1 MHPIPSLYKLPMT
14 PATEAVMY
22 GNIKQNVCLKGQ
34 DHLRLPRDSANEII
48 MVTPSAD
55 VTYRIID
62 GEFPTFY
69 RDGYKAYITETKINK
84 KIGAK
89 QIKIIGYSDFRKEYL
104 ERVTNRAIKFYSDTQ
119 MEDIV
124 SKGQSFIFDTGR
136 FHELYFTNRYSNRG
150 DNYLCEDYMKFLLE
164 RIDVGAGH
172 FKKILYVPIDEWIKA
187 TGKIGITK
195 DLLNNPISILFK
207 CMIKYPQFIEELMSR
222 EVTILFVNAEHGEI
236 LKFEFPR
243 DAKEPDKLKSLNR
256 SEIKQLYAKTKIQI
270 ERMNLPSGSI
280 SNEEDPDDEA
290 TTPAPTTTNCAVA
303 DELKKEL
310 TSGASV
316 LKDDNSVESSDID
329 AALDDETPEESAT
342 DAEIEEVIDEAVE
355 TIPELTDENVPDDEK
370 KTIIENEVKKNVYIA
385 KFVPEKSKKQLEYI
399 DVGQTKQ
406 ARALSQSID
415 QMKSKIIDEEVIDT
429 DVIDT
434 KNENLRHGKYANAD
448 KSYVEKKYIP
458 DISAAVAKLADAD
471 IKVFIES
478 IDEEDTSDQLN
489 QKKTLTYHL
498 VDENGKKHTV
508 MFDIPIIR
516 DGCHMYLGG
525 ANKMMLHQRIFKPI
539 VKVRP
544 DTVELI
550 TMYNKVFVTR
560 HGSASSPEV
569 SNIKKYLTKH
579 AEKYKVKFGNAQANN
594 QKYKTSIE
602 FDDFARS
609 LTRFTVRADGL
620 NGKKCDVTVFF
631 DLKLAEEQYNSLPA
645 SAKTKGVNPFT
656 TDNIPCVY
664 YNPLGEDTPYMV
676 HIGEEGPV
684 ALVNKLLGTDVGNSG
699 NITKGG
705 KFMFARAKILNEY
718 IPVAL
723 FCCYCEGMTTV
734 LRKCEIEH
742 EYVATTRD
750 LNNLTKHYTRPSAIK
765 LADGILVYEAIKME
779 NVLLMNGLKGLGLE
793 AYTIAELD
801 SKDTYID
808 LISQFYASAN
818 QAHTLDNFRMFLIDN
833 KTKEILEDFDQP
845 TDLIEIMFY
854 ICRLLANNQY
864 LPENNMNNMR
874 IRSNEIISQIAYQY
888 IVAAYSDWA
897 KPTGANRPKKI
908 SVARDCVMRALMS
921 SSLLDED
928 SVVNPIYQIEKARA
942 TTISASTS
950 AKNITLTGINKVDGY
965 GMDKRAYD
973 DSMVGIF
980 GLTSPADANVGIVR
994 DLALEPAVTSTNGY
1008 LDVTE
1013 MKEVDRLKSSKLFT
1027 AVELLTP
1034 PGVLHDDPQRSAM
1047 MRGQTSKMVMVDKA
1061 QPVLM
1066 GNKVES
1072 ILPYHLNND
1081 YCFSAKQ
1088 SGTVIDMKDGVY
1100 VVQYKDGTYDS
1111 YDTRETVNKNASDR
1125 SYTNIQFKSKAEVGY
1140 KFKKGEVLAVEPRAF
1155 TFNKYDR
1162 GASCNIG
1169 VLCKAAIVSLYDTFE
1184 DSEPITA
1191 SLSRKMGFDD
1201 IKKKVVSFDANTYVD
1216 KICKIGDHVSIG
1228 DPLVVFDSSRGD
1240 PEIQQYLD
1248 NLRKGMAD
1256 SGIMEEL
1263 IEANNTTV
1271 KAPMTGTIS
1280 DIKIITT
1287 VPVEQLSPSLQKIVT
1302 AYHRRIESTS
1312 KFLDKYKN
1320 PGDNRYYKCGQ
1331 LLSETTDVVEAK
1343 FGKVK
1348 GESVGEGVMIE
1359 FYIKHHDIIKKG
1371 DKMSNYIAAKGVN
1384 SHVIPEGLE
1393 PWSEY
1398 RPEEEVSAFI
1408 TPISITA
1415 RKIPSIY
1422 PAMFGNKVLIEAKRQ
1437 MVERYK
1443 KARGLK

>member
-1 MHPIPSLYKLPMT
+1 
-14 PATEAVMY
+14 MY
-22 GNIKQNVCLKGQ
+22 GNIKQNICLKGQ
-34 DHLRLPRDSANEII
+34 DHLRLPRDPANEII

-55 VTYRIID
+55 VTYRIIE
-62 GEFPTFY
+62 GGFPTFY
-69 RDGYKAYITETKINK
+69 KDGYKAYITETKINR

-89 QIKIIGYSDFRKEYL
+89 QIRVLGYSDFRKEYL

-119 MEDIV
+119 MEEIV
-124 SKGQSFIFDTGR
+124 SKGQSFIYDTGR
-136 FHELYFTNRYSNRG
+136 FHELYFTNRFGTRG

-164 RIDVGAGH
+164 RIDFGAEH
-172 FKKILYVPIDEWIKA
+172 FKKILYIPVDEWIKA

-195 DLLNNPISILFK
+195 DLLNSPISIIFK
-207 CMIKYPQFIEELMSR
+207 CMLKYPQFIEELKSR
-222 EVTILFVNAEHGEI
+222 EVTLLFVNGDKGEI
-236 LKFEFPR
+236 LKFDFPR
-243 DAKEPDKLKSLNR
+243 DPKEPEKMKELTA
-256 SEIKQLYAKTKIQI
+256 SEIKQLYAKIKMQMS
-270 ERMNLPSGSI
+270 RMSLPSGSI
-280 SNEEDPDDEA
+280 SELDDDGD
-290 TTPAPTTTNCAVA
+290 TPSQSTHDCQVA
-303 DELKKEL
+303 DDLKKEL

-316 LKDDNSVESSDID
+316 LKADKSVDSTDLDE
-329 AALDDETPEESAT
+329 ALTDTGEVEEEVNET

-355 TIPELTDENVPDDEK
+355 NIPELTDDKIPDDEK
-370 KTIIENEVKKNVYIA
+370 RTIIENEVKKNVYIA
-385 KFVPEKSKKQLEYI
+385 KFVPEKSKKQMEYI
-399 DVGQTKQ
+399 EVGQVKQ
-406 ARALSQSID
+406 AKALSQTID
-415 QMKSKIIDEEVIDT
+415 QMKSKIIDEVTIDK
-429 DVIDT
+429 DVVDT
-434 KNENLRHGKYANAD
+434 NNEALRHIKYANAD

-458 DISAAVAKLADAD
+458 DINAAVGKLADAD

-498 VDENGKKHTV
+498 VDENGRKHTV

-516 DGCHMYLGG
+516 DGCHMFLGG

-539 VKVRP
+539 VKIKP
-544 DTVELI
+544 DTVQI
-550 TMYNKVFVTR
+550 VSMYNKVFVTR
-560 HGSASSPEV
+560 HGAASSPEV
-569 SNIKKYLTKH
+569 NNVKKYLTKH
-579 AEKYKVKFGNAQANN
+579 SEKYKVKFGNARANN
-594 QKYKTSIE
+594 LKYKTSIE

-609 LTRFTVRADGL
+609 LTRFTVRKGDY
-620 NGKKCDVTVFF
+620 NVTVFF
-631 DLKLAEEQYNSLPA
+631 DLAMAEEEYNNLPN
-645 SAKTKGVNPFT
+645 KGKSSVNPFT
-656 TDNIPCVY
+656 TEAIPCVLY
-664 YNPLGEDTPYMV
+664 KSISGNNPNHMDPIGDDGLVAFIDNL
-676 HIGEEGPV
+676 IGENISG
-684 ALVNKLLGTDVGNSG
+684 GTSM
-699 NITKGG
+699 TKGG

-723 FCCYCEGMTTV
+723 FCCFCEGMTSV
-734 LRKCEIEH
+734 LRKCNIEY
-742 EYVATTRD
+742 EYVKTTRD
-750 LNNLTKHYTRPSAIK
+750 LNNLTKEYKKPSAIK
-765 LADGILVYEAIKME
+765 LADGILVYEAGKVE
-779 NVLLMNGLKGLGLE
+779 NTLLMNGLKGLGLE
-793 AYTIAELD
+793 AYTIEELD

-808 LISQFYASAN
+808 LITNFYASAN
-818 QAHTLDNFRMFLIDN
+818 QALNLDNYKMFLIDN
-833 KTKEILEDFDQP
+833 KTKEILEDFDLP
-845 TDLIEIMFY
+845 TDLIEVMFY
-854 ICRLLANNQY
+854 TCKLLSNNQY

-888 IVAAYSDWA
+888 VIEAYSRFY
-897 KPTGANRPKKI
+897 KSSGNKRPEKI
-908 SVARDCVMRALMS
+908 SVARDCVIKALMS

-928 SVVNPIYQIEKARA
+928 SVVNPIYQIEKSRA

-973 DSMVGIF
+973 DTMVGIF
-980 GLTSPADANVGIVR
+980 GLTSPADANVGIIR
-994 DLALEPAVTSTNGY
+994 DLALEPSITSTNGY
-1008 LDVTE
+1008 VDITE
-1013 MKEVDRLKSSKLFT
+1013 MKDVDELKSSNLFT

-1047 MRGQTSKMVMVDKA
+1047 MRGQSSKMVMVDKA

-1066 GNKVES
+1066 GNRVES
-1072 ILPYHLNND
+1072 VLPYHLNND
-1081 YCFSAKQ
+1081 YCFTAKQ
-1088 SGTVIDMKDGVY
+1088 SGTVIDMKDGIY
-1100 VVQYKDGTYDS
+1100 VIQYKDGTYDS
-1111 YDTRETVNKNASDR
+1111 YDTRETVKKNASDGT
-1125 SYTNIQFKSKAEVGY
+1125 YTKIQFESKAQVGY

-1169 VLCKAAIVSLYDTFE
+1169 VLCKVAIVSLYDTFE

-1216 KICKIGDHVSIG
+1216 KICKIGDHVNIG

-1256 SGIMEEL
+1256 SGIMEEI

-1287 VPVEQLSPSLQKIVT
+1287 VPVEQLSPSLQKIVN

-1371 DKMSNYIAAKGVN
+1371 DKMTNYIAAKGVN

-1408 TPISITA
+1408 TPISISA
-1415 RKIPSIY
+1415 RKVPSVY